1 MTKPRLVKQLISVLN
16 NTNPDRDIQAELD
29 LILTPVHLT
38 SMTKDQKNK
47 ITRLHD
53 FLYKYYDGEAEK
65 TVVMYQL
72 VLSVIR
78 SLKPSFPVQ
87 YELKFWLNQIQVTL
101 DRTARPD
108 QTLTVLLHQTRA
120 ALQAKMAWST
130 EANHTWTG
138 NGDIPCYLSLEEQL
152 VSMYIWVLRD
162 GYDHEDIDD
171 VDTLNGMC
179 CVALDSL

>member
-47 ITRLHD
+47 ITQLHD

-87 YELKFWLNQIQVTL
+87 YELKFWLNKILTTT
-101 DRTARPD
+101 DR
-108 QTLTVLLHQTRA
+108 TVLLHLTRA
-120 ALQAKMAWST
+120 ALQAKMAWPVK
-130 EANHTWTG
+130 ANHSWTG
-138 NGDIPCYLSLEEQL
+138 NGDLPRYMSLEEQL
-152 VSMYIWVLRD
+152 VSMYNWLLQD
-162 GYDHEDIDD
+162 GCYDQDD
-171 VDTLNGMC
+171 LDTLHSMC
-179 CVALDSL
+179 HVTLDSL